1 MPVAG
6 LRVTIKSGG
15 KIVGNDVTSQQGQTT
30 FQLLYGQYTGVIHNE
45 TGILRSFS
53 LRLINLNSSTQSI
66 SPEPILSSELFPLP
80 GGIIL

>member
-53 LRLINLNSSTQSI
+53 FTVDKPELIHTVD
-66 SPEPILSSELFPLP
+66 LS
-80 GGIIL
+80 